1 MEQPLTPLAAP
12 DGRTRRFKDAPG
24 GALADAPVRWRQ
36 WRSCRCSRS
45 SHQMICD
52 LSRGVGKAA
61 HDCYYSRRSDSLR
74 KRRLPATS
82 TLLLLRFR
90 DRGPLSA
97 NATASPCRTAGGSP
111 RTSGIPSAVM
121 KAPMAT
127 AANRPTSESN
137 DRKQS
142 WKAQSYPSSF
152 VQAKPQPARRSQ
164 WRQANSDQRPQ
175 GLALAAHIPAN
186 PTSWIGSNPSA
197 SRKVEIVPSR

>member
-1 MEQPLTPLAAP
+1 MLEI
-12 DGRTRRFKDAPG
+12 
-24 GALADAPVRWRQ
+24 V
-36 WRSCRCSRS
+36 S
-45 SHQMICD
+45 SIQMICD
-52 LSRGVGKAA
+52 LTLGVGKAA

-90 DRGPLSA
+90 DRGPPSA

-121 KAPMAT
+121 KAPMAP

-152 VQAKPQPARRSQ
+152 LQAKPQPAACGGDKR
-164 WRQANSDQRPQ
+164 NSDQRPQ